1 MHVPLEFV
9 DICSRTSMHFLTSS
23 YLKCGRIP
31 THQNPCFELLK
42 IRFSMNLPRSTR
54 QMSCDLENSK
64 GRFLVAHRTW
74 ITWRSARQQPA
85 QHLPIRPDC
94 AKSAQNDCDKSQF
107 TENITW
113 IRHSQLLNLCRT
125 VGATKK
131 LSARDKTCPYAHF
144 IERCII
150 GVLCISIS
158 NSFAAHPQPGR
169 PGPRFPPPPPGFF
182 QWVLLSLFPPV
193 EASHKLGNFRF
204 SPRGG

>member
-1 MHVPLEFV
+1 M
-9 DICSRTSMHFLTSS
+9 
-23 YLKCGRIP
+23 
-31 THQNPCFELLK
+31 
-42 IRFSMNLPRSTR
+42 
-54 QMSCDLENSK
+54 
-64 GRFLVAHRTW
+64 AHRTW

-94 AKSAQNDCDKSQF
+94 AKSAQNDPCDKSQF

-131 LSARDKTCPYAHF
+131 LSARDKTYRCPYATF
-144 IERCII
+144 LKDVSLEF
-150 GVLCISIS
+150 
-158 NSFAAHPQPGR
+158 FASLFQTASQPSAAR
-169 PGPRFPPPPPGFF
+169 AVPGPRFPPPPPGFF